1 VHASET
7 KPANAGAASRAA
19 AQTAS
24 ATGRASAT
32 ELEISRFCSAV
43 RTGEPVACGAQR
55 AFESARSCI
64 AADEAI
70 VQQAKMRI

>member
-1 VHASET
+1 M
-7 KPANAGAASRAA
+7 PAPRSRSAAP
-19 AQTAS
+19 TAS

-32 ELEISRFCSAV
+32 ELEISGLCSAA
-43 RTGEPVACGAQR
+43 RTGESVACGAER

-70 VQQAKMRI
+70 AQQSKLTI